1 MMTVAEK
8 ILMKNNYIRVVE
20 LAQLNKNLIFLDD
33 EDFGIKLNLLYM
45 ENGGVVLDTRYSNDL
60 KVLTLEF
67 LVDYKNNKQ
76 FVDQICARLAG
87 GYTYFVT
94 QTGNRLEYVNSKRY
108 VDAFGNAHIL
118 IKFYSAQN
126 QEEDL

>member
-1 MMTVAEK
+1 
-8 ILMKNNYIRVVE
+8 MKNNYIRVVE
-20 LAQLNKNLIFLDD
+20 LAQLNKNLIYLDD

-67 LVDYKNNKQ
+67 LLDYKNNKQ
-76 FVDQICARLAG
+76 FVDQICARLAK

-94 QTGNRLEYVNSKRY
+94 QTGNKLEYVNSKRY
-108 VDAFGNAHIL
+108 VDKFGNAHIL
-118 IKFYSAQN
+118 IDFYSAQN
-126 QEEDL
+126 QKEETNDQTRI

>member
-1 MMTVAEK
+1 
-8 ILMKNNYIRVVE
+8 MKNNYIRVVE
-20 LAQLNKNLIFLDD
+20 LAQLNKNLIYLED

-45 ENGGVVLDTRYSNDL
+45 ENGGVVLDTRYSHDL

-67 LVDYKNNKQ
+67 LLDYKNNKQ
-76 FVDQICARLAG
+76 FVDQICARFAG

-118 IKFYSAQN
+118 IDFYSAKN
-126 QEEDL
+126 QEEEL

>member
-1 MMTVAEK
+1 
-8 ILMKNNYIRVVE
+8 MKNNYIRVVE
-20 LAQLNKNLIFLDD
+20 LAQLNKNLIYLDD

-67 LVDYKNNKQ
+67 LLDYKNNKQ
-76 FVDQICARLAG
+76 FVGQICARLAE

-94 QTGNRLEYVNSKRY
+94 QTGNKLEYVNSRRY
-108 VDAFGNAHIL
+108 VDKFGNAHIL
-118 IKFYSAQN
+118 IDFYSAQN
-126 QEEDL
+126 QEDDL